1 MYATEAQVR
10 AVHKNVEVGDDIAI
24 YMETANT
31 VIEDHLG
38 ALGYTE
44 GKLALIEA
52 WLSAHFYAVSNK
64 ETSMETVGSASE
76 QFQYKLGVYLAN
88 TMYGQQAMALD
99 SSGTLAR
106 LNKRF
111 EKGNTNKASIAY
123 LGSERESA

>member
-10 AVHKNVEVGDDIAI
+10 AVHKSIEVGDDISI
-24 YMETANT
+24 YMETAHT
-31 VIEDHLG
+31 VIEDNL
-38 ALGYTE
+38 ASLGYVA

-99 SSGTLAR
+99 SSGTLSR

-111 EKGNTNKASIAY
+111 EKGSSNKTGITY
-123 LGSERESA
+123 LGSERAGA